1 MSQSIQRIIEIPLD
15 EVRSKNYDD
24 NIERLNEDT
33 NTCFICGKRI
43 KPGREK
49 MVQYLT
55 NGNLVSTDQDVEN
68 SQGFFPVGP
77 DCAKKLVIK
86 FAF

>member
-1 MSQSIQRIIEIPLD
+1 MSQSIQRIVEIPLD
-15 EVRSKNYDD
+15 EVRAKDYDD
-24 NIERLNEDT
+24 NVRRLNPECY
-33 NTCFICGKRI
+33 NCFICGKMV

-49 MVQYLT
+49 WVQYLT
-55 NGNLVSTDQDVEN
+55 NGNLVSTDQDIEN

>member
-1 MSQSIQRIIEIPLD
+1 MPQSIQRIIEIPLD
-15 EVRSKNYDD
+15 EVRSKTYDEMVEHFGD
-24 NIERLNEDT
+24 HSD
-33 NTCFICGKRI
+33 TCFLCGRRI
-43 KPGREK
+43 KAGRELH
-49 MVQYLT
+49 VQYLT